1 MTGRDGL
8 GDHGPSY
15 RELSDD
21 ELVGALR
28 RVAAEADPVPDD
40 VVAAARAALGTRDL
54 DAELAVLIADSA
66 SASGTAEPA
75 FEPVRTGADAVP
87 DSRLLTFRGGGI
99 ELDVEVSGQGPVV
112 DLVGQ
117 LTGGSAGEC
126 VLEHAGGRY
135 PLDPD
140 PLGRFLVTG
149 VRRGP
154 ARVRCRAAGG
164 ALVLTAWVTI

>member
-1 MTGRDGL
+1 MTGRDIDRLDEL
-8 GDHGPSY
+8 G
-15 RELSDD
+15 DD
-21 ELVGALR
+21 ELIGALR

-40 VVAAARAALGTRDL
+40 VIAAARAALGTRDL
-54 DAELAVLIADSA
+54 DAELAVLVADSA
-66 SASGTAEPA
+66 SAAGGAELA
-75 FEPVRTGADAVP
+75 FEPVRTAAEPVP

-117 LTGGSAGEC
+117 LTGGTAGEC
-126 VLEHAGGRY
+126 VLEHPGGRY

-140 PLGRFLVTG
+140 PLGRFLITG

-154 ARVRCRAAGG
+154 ARIRCRTVTG
-164 ALVLTAWVTI
+164 APVLTAWVTI